1 MTGQRPHEVPALE
14 HLKSMIRGDRPCSS
28 QQRVLGLA
36 LDEAAKGRII
46 LTWLPSTETANW
58 VGTVH
63 GGYTAMALDEA
74 CCLVASSSAMWFAQ
88 MVTADICVD
97 FFRPIFVGPRYRI
110 QAEVSYGGRHRV
122 VAQAFVLDDR
132 GTRLAQAR
140 AAVAPFRVATPAD
153 RANGHL
159 QRFSQGVS

>member
-1 MTGQRPHEVPALE
+1 MTGQRPDEVPALE

-28 QQRVLGLA
+28 QQRVLGLV
-36 LDEAAKGRII
+36 LDEAVEGRIV
-46 LTWLPSTETANW
+46 LTWLPGTETANW

-74 CCLVASSSAMWFAQ
+74 CCLVASSSATWFAQ

-97 FFRPIFVGPRYRI
+97 FFRPIYVGRRYRI

-122 VAQAFVLDDR
+122 VAHAFVLDDR

-140 AAVAPFRVATPAD
+140 AAVAPIRVPVAAD
-153 RANGHL
+153 KANGHL
-159 QRFSQGVS
+159 QRLSLGAS